1 MVASGW
7 SDILYGGSEFQ
18 EELCLTIYDLA
29 WRLHSIIFAVLFWF
43 NQKQYVHMHIQGEG
57 T

>member
-43 NQKQYVHMHIQGEG
+43 NQKQYVHIHIQGEG